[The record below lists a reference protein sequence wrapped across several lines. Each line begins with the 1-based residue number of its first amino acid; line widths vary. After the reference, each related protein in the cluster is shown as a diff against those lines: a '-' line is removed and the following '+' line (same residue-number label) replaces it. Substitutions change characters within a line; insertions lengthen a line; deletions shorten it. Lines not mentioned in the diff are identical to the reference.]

1 MKYLF
6 KSNKR
11 SKEATIYR
19 QIDKVIEEANEAR
32 DALNDMEPDHR
43 VAEEL
48 LDTIWACEGALRKL
62 PKRAVDDACEIVS
75 EKAVARGDV

>member
-11 SKEATIYR
+11 SKESTIY
-19 QIDKVIEEANEAR
+19 QQLDKVIEEANEAR
-32 DALNDMEPDHR
+32 DALNDMEPDNR

-62 PKRAVDDACEIVS
+62 PKKDVYDAYEIVK

>member
-6 KSNKR
+6 KANKR
-11 SKEATIYR
+11 SKEATIYQ

-32 DALNDMEPDHR
+32 DALNDMEPDNR

-62 PKRAVDDACEIVS
+62 SKRAVDDAFEIVK